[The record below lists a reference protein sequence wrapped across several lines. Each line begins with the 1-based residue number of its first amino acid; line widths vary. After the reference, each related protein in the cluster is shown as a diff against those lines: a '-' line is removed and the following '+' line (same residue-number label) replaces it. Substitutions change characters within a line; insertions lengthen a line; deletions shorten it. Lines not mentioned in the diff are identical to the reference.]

1 LSFTNI
7 CARLLDCAG
16 KSSANRICGGN
27 PARKPFQE
35 AFLDSNTLARQIVDL
50 VEEKQAIDI
59 VLLDVHEQT
68 SIADYFVIA
77 TVDNERQGKAIENDL
92 LVSLRKEQNIRPL
105 GIEGVENRGGGWTL
119 VDYGDV
125 IVHLFTEEARN
136 HYRLEE
142 LWDQAQV
149 VVKVL

>member
-1 LSFTNI
+1 MDI
-7 CARLLDCAG
+7 
-16 KSSANRICGGN
+16 
-27 PARKPFQE
+27 
-35 AFLDSNTLARQIVDL
+35 
-50 VEEKQAIDI
+50 VEEKQATDI
-59 VLLDVHEQT
+59 VLLDIHEQT

-77 TVDNERQGKAIENDL
+77 TVDNERQAKAIEDDL
-92 LVSLRKEQNIRPL
+92 LQSLRVEQNIRPL
-105 GIEGVENRGGGWTL
+105 SIEGVEDRGGGWTL

-142 LWDQAQV
+142 LWNKAHI